1 MVSKVKPCAQQNSAI
16 VIRFNLTHR
25 DRGSWFCYWPV
36 TAKGKSA
43 RAASAAMRTIGCSD
57 WKKAPAVACMRR
69 TRLDVFRPLRRA
81 AALLSLMA
89 GLAVTIAPVQAQTV
103 VKLSLDWR
111 FEGQAALL
119 LHGIDKGFYK
129 EEGLD
134 ISVEAGTGSRDTVA
148 KIASGQ
154 FDIGIGDP
162 TTLVR
167 FRDDNPA
174 TDLRAVMVLYD
185 RSPAAIIGRRSR
197 GISTDLAT
205 LSGKKIGAPAGD
217 GAFAQWPVFRAVNK
231 IPDGAVKIEP
241 VGFPVRE
248 PMLATGE
255 VDAVFG
261 FAHTT
266 PINLRARNVPADDL
280 IVLMM
285 ADYGLESYGNLLI
298 ASAAMRNDQPDVLR
312 RFIRA
317 TARSMRD
324 AIANP
329 DEAIAAVMTR
339 NDAAQRPV
347 ELERLRTVISQ
358 SVVTP
363 HVQANGLGGF
373 NAERWNRFLDQVEL
387 ASKLKDRS
395 RAMNAITPDF
405 LPDAENR
412 RIPEGG

>member
-1 MVSKVKPCAQQNSAI
+1 MGRKPVAWKRRLCSQPA
-16 VIRFNLTHR
+16 RWTHQ
-25 DRGSWFCYWPV
+25 
-36 TAKGKSA
+36 
-43 RAASAAMRTIGCSD
+43 
-57 WKKAPAVACMRR
+57 
-69 TRLDVFRPLRRA
+69 A
-81 AALLSLMA
+81 AALLL
-89 GLAVTIAPVQAQTV
+89 GLFITASHPAQAQTV
-103 VKLSLDWR
+103 VKFSLDWR
-111 FEGQAALL
+111 FEGQAALV

-134 ISVEAGTGSRDTVA
+134 ISVEAGAGSRETVT

-162 TTLVR
+162 TSLVR

-174 TDLRAVMVLYD
+174 ADLRAVMVLYD
-185 RSPAAIIGRRSR
+185 RNPAAIIGRRSR
-197 GISTDLAT
+197 GISADLAT
-205 LSGKKIGAPAGD
+205 LSGKKIGAPAAD
-217 GAFAQWPVFRAVNK
+217 GAFSQWPVFRAVNK

-266 PINLRARNVPADDL
+266 PINLRARNVPAEDL

-298 ASAAMRNDQPDVLR
+298 ASAAMRNDNPDVLR
-312 RFIRA
+312 RFVRA

-329 DEAIAAVMTR
+329 EEAIGSVLKR
-339 NDAAQRPV
+339 NDTALRPV
-347 ELERLRTVISQ
+347 ELERLKLVISQ
-358 SVVTP
+358 FVVTP
-363 HVQANGLGGF
+363 YVQANGIGGF
-373 NAERWNRFLDQVEL
+373 NTDRWNRFLDQIEL
-387 ASKLKDRS
+387 AGKLKDRN
-395 RAMNAITPDF
+395 RAASAITTDF
-405 LPDAENR
+405 LPESDDR
-412 RIPEGG
+412 KIPEGG